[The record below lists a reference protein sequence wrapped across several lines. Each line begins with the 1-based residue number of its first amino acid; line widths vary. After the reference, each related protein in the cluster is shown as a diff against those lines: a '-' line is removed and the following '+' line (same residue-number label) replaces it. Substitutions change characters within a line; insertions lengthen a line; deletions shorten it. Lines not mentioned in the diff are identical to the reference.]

1 MTRKQRSSLSYD
13 ELPAI
18 DRQLLEQATREGGL
32 FEESGPAAYWAPV
45 TLKQVIK
52 GYGKF
57 SHYLTTIDALTDDVV
72 PSQRINQAI
81 LEGYVDWLGAQS
93 LSSVTIAS
101 RVSDLHEAI
110 RIMEPGTDLSLL
122 RELVATL
129 RAREVPRRNKHARL
143 VHPQTA
149 LDAALSH
156 LDSIEEIQLANDK
169 IRACRYRDLLI
180 VAFLATRPIRLK
192 NLAQLAIGRS
202 IERRDTTYACQ
213 FTAEDTKERQPLSF
227 ELPELLTPY
236 LDRYIGQFRPLLLD
250 GRASDRLWIAIRRG
264 PMAAQTIYCH
274 VCDLT
279 GTLLGRRI
287 NPHLFRDIVATAVAV
302 DHPDNVLVSARL
314 LNNTSLKTTDKHYIQ
329 SQVIDAQRV
338 LLEVVEQRQ
347 RSPQ

>member
-1 MTRKQRSSLSYD
+1 MKKCTAIPRP
-13 ELPAI
+13 ELPLI
-18 DRQLLEQATREGGL
+18 DLQLLETATRKGDL
-32 FEESGPAAYWAPV
+32 FEPDGLAANWAPE
-45 TLKQVIK
+45 TRRQVIK

-57 SHYLTTIDALTDDVV
+57 AYYLRAIDALTDDVV
-72 PSQRINQAI
+72 PSRRINQTI
-81 LEGYVDWLGAQS
+81 LEGYVDWLGAQD

-110 RIMEPGTDLSLL
+110 RVMEPGADLSLL

-149 LDAALSH
+149 LDAALAN
-156 LDSIEEIQLANDK
+156 LDRIDEIQLANDK

-180 VAFLATRPIRLK
+180 IAFLAARPIRLK

-202 IERRDTTYACQ
+202 IEKRVTTYACH
-213 FTAEDTKERQPLSF
+213 FTAEETKERTPLSF
-227 ELPELLTPY
+227 ALPDLLTPY
-236 LDRYIGQFRPLLLD
+236 LDRYIEQFRPLLLD
-250 GRASDRLWIAIRRG
+250 GRASDRLWVAIRRG
-264 PMAAQTIYCH
+264 PMAAQTIYCR

-279 GTLLGRRI
+279 GELLGRRI
-287 NPHLFRDIVATAVAV
+287 NPHLFRDIAATAVAV

-329 SQVIDAQRV
+329 SQMIDAQRV
-338 LLEVVEQRQ
+338 LLEVVEQRK
-347 RSPQ
+347 RGPR